1 MGAWGYGETESI
13 ALERMHK
20 LTDAP
25 AGLFQSDHDFDLV
38 SDIDGDF
45 GLHQME
51 EQHQAEA
58 KAEGD
63 KKPEDRIHYTIYAP
77 ACSDVELVRQH
88 LDNGALAYVIADKT
102 TKLLSKPKE
111 FDIEDFDFYDPC
123 YVFVLLGACAMMLG
137 CTLPQSYLVM
147 LKKVYTEGGLMPDA
161 LKQMHKALFGP
172 NGFQNGVP
180 YDFEC
185 KDLLETANS
194 MEDAEPTAGGVIGM
208 NVIGPG
214 GFFNTGMG
222 DSKTSAIIKELRDQ
236 HNNPN
241 ACGGCG
247 VEDGEG
253 GKDLLQCSKCKERR
267 YCGAACQKKSWKVH
281 KKVCKPVK
289 K

>member
-1 MGAWGYGETESI
+1 
-13 ALERMHK
+13 
-20 LTDAP
+20 
-25 AGLFQSDHDFDLV
+25 
-38 SDIDGDF
+38 
-45 GLHQME
+45 
-51 EQHQAEA
+51 
-58 KAEGD
+58 
-63 KKPEDRIHYTIYAP
+63 
-77 ACSDVELVRQH
+77 
-88 LDNGALAYVIADKT
+88 
-102 TKLLSKPKE
+102 
-111 FDIEDFDFYDPC
+111 
-123 YVFVLLGACAMMLG
+123 MMLG

-185 KDLLETANS
+185 KDLLQTANS
-194 MEDAEPTAGGVIGM
+194 MEDAEPTAGGFIGI

-222 DSKTSAIIKELRDQ
+222 DPKTSAIIKELRDQ

-253 GKDLLQCSKCKERR
+253 GKDLLQCSKCKERK

-281 KKVCKPVK
+281 KKVCEPVK
-289 K
+289 E